1 MPTTAPTLP
10 RRDRVRPRRL
20 GTAAGA
26 LLLAL
31 LATLSG
37 ATPAQGLADGAGGT
51 GVSDGGLVVVI
62 NGDLRLPSI
71 DGPEIRRLF
80 LGESRRLPN
89 GARAAL
95 ASYAPARS
103 FFNERALGL
112 SDARVATIWSR
123 LQFAGRLP
131 PPKVFDT
138 AAEVVAFVASTPN
151 AIAYLPADAPRDGVR
166 VIYTM
171 PR

>member
-1 MPTTAPTLP
+1 MN
-10 RRDRVRPRRL
+10 RL
-20 GTAAGA
+20 RLLVLAAA
-26 LLLAL
+26 LAL
-31 LATLSG
+31 S
-37 ATPAQGLADGAGGT
+37 GGT
-51 GVSDGGLVVVI
+51 GLAQTDPSDPAAGLVVVI
-62 NGDLRLPSI
+62 NGELRLPSI
-71 DGPEIRRLF
+71 DALEIRRLF
-80 LGESRRLPN
+80 LGESRTLPN

-112 SDARVATIWSR
+112 SDAQVATVWSR

-138 AAEVVAFVASTPN
+138 TEEVIDFVARTPN